1 MTLAF
6 APTPHTPLAPA
17 SEGRAGDRYL
27 LALGACLLGYA
38 LLGRAFAYVGVPPV
52 FIGEVLLAV
61 GLALTVRLHGL
72 NRLGRVGP
80 FWVLLALQ
88 VLTVVRSVPYVGE
101 YGLDVARD
109 AMLFG
114 YGFYA
119 YVVFLLVTER
129 PERLRA
135 LVLRYRTFAT
145 VMVALVWLPYLAY
158 RINETWI
165 PLVPGQDNVR
175 LVEAKGGDL
184 MVHLS
189 GIGAFL
195 LLGLRRQTW
204 PITLGLAVTA
214 ILVMISN
221 RGGMIAFVLALGLAV
236 ALRPRGAS
244 GARMA
249 FALVA
254 VVVAGI
260 VAVPVMESVRISGN
274 SRALTVEQI
283 WDNVKSVVGQSD
295 SNTLETTK
303 TWRLAWWKKIID
315 DTALGD
321 KFWTGRGF
329 GLNFA
334 DYDGFAVDDEGSL
347 RSPHNAT
354 MTVLGRLGVPGLVLW
369 LVLHAWWV
377 FLMLR
382 AWFAARVARRDTW
395 ASVFAF
401 ALCLWV
407 ALVVNSSFEV
417 YFEGPMGGIWLW
429 TVVGAGLAA
438 VTVWRRHPDL
448 FSTPDFGA
456 AAERRVPAQLP
467 DAAVLAGVQAAIAA
481 TPWTTA
487 GGTALAR
494 VAPPAPV
501 PPPVSAP
508 AQPVS
513 WASATTP
520 WDEAP
525 RASERRDETP
535 RQPFP
540 PAWVPAAA
548 WAPQGAAPPAFVP
561 LADAAPQVAVPP
573 GTPAS
578 TPPSAPPRPPVARG
592 AAPRA
597 APRPTDALWE
607 WSPAAAAWRS
617 S

>member
-1 MTLAF
+1 
-6 APTPHTPLAPA
+6 
-17 SEGRAGDRYL
+17 
-27 LALGACLLGYA
+27 
-38 LLGRAFAYVGVPPV
+38 
-52 FIGEVLLAV
+52 
-61 GLALTVRLHGL
+61 
-72 NRLGRVGP
+72 
-80 FWVLLALQ
+80 
-88 VLTVVRSVPYVGE
+88 VRSIPYVGE

-119 YVVFLLVTER
+119 YVVYLLITER

-135 LVLRYRTFAT
+135 LVLRYRTFAA

-175 LVEAKGGDL
+175 LIEAKGGDL

-195 LLGLRRQTW
+195 LLGLRRMSW

-236 ALRPRGAS
+236 ALRPPGARGT
-244 GARMA
+244 RMA

-295 SNTLETTK
+295 SHTLETTK
-303 TWRLAWWKKIID
+303 TWRLTWWKKIID

-369 LVLHAWWV
+369 LVLHAWWA

-382 AWFAARVARRDTW
+382 SWFAARAARRDTW
-395 ASVFAF
+395 SAVFAF

-407 ALVVNSSFEV
+407 ALVVNASFEV

-429 TVVGAGLAA
+429 TVIGTGLAA

-448 FSTPDFGA
+448 FSTPDFGSPPT
-456 AAERRVPAQLP
+456 RRVPPQMP
-467 DAAVLAGVQAAIAA
+467 DAAIVAQVQAAIAA
-481 TPWTTA
+481 TPWTATD
-487 GGTALAR
+487 GTAVAR
-494 VAPPAPV
+494 SPAPV
-501 PPPVSAP
+501 PPPTPAP
-508 AQPVS
+508 PVS
-513 WASATTP
+513 WATAPTP
-520 WDEAP
+520 WDP
-525 RASERRDETP
+525 VRRDPEQLNAAPP
-535 RQPFP
+535 RPVP
-540 PAWVPAAA
+540 PAGDAPAWVP
-548 WAPQGAAPPAFVP
+548 PPAVPAFLP
-561 LADAAPQVAVPP
+561 LADAAPQVTV
-573 GTPAS
+573 PAS
-578 TPPSAPPRPPVARG
+578 APSRPPLARGPAPRPEQRL
-592 AAPRA
+592 APK
-597 APRPTDALWE
+597 PTDALWE

>member
-6 APTPHTPLAPA
+6 TPAPHTPLAPA

-52 FIGEVLLAV
+52 FIGEVMLAV
-61 GLALTVRLHGL
+61 GLALTIRLRGL
-72 NRLGRVGP
+72 DRLGRVGP
-80 FWVLLALQ
+80 FWVLFALQ
-88 VLTVVRSVPYVGE
+88 ALTVVRSVPYVGE

-119 YVVFLLVTER
+119 VVVFLLVTER

-195 LLGLRRQTW
+195 LLGLRRMSW

-236 ALRPRGAS
+236 ALRPPGAS

-254 VVVAGI
+254 VIVAGI

-369 LVLHAWWV
+369 LILHAWWV

-395 ASVFAF
+395 SAVFAF

-429 TVVGAGLAA
+429 TVIGAGLAG

-448 FSTPDFGA
+448 FSTPDFGSPPT
-456 AAERRVPAQLP
+456 RRVPPQGP
-467 DAAVLAGVQAAIAA
+467 DAAVLAQVQAAIAA
-481 TPWTTA
+481 TPWTA
-487 GGTALAR
+487 PDGAALTR
-494 VAPPAPV
+494 SSPVPAPV
-501 PPPVSAP
+501 PAAARAPRAP
-508 AQPVS
+508 ASWADAPTPWDAARRAPDRLDETARRPS
-513 WASATTP
+513 PPAWASA
-520 WDEAP
+520 A
-525 RASERRDETP
+525 
-535 RQPFP
+535 
-540 PAWVPAAA
+540 AWVP
-548 WAPQGAAPPAFVP
+548 PEAAPPAFVP
-561 LADAAPQVAVPP
+561 LTDTAPSGAV
-573 GTPAS
+573 
-578 TPPSAPPRPPVARG
+578 PPSAPPRPPVARG
-592 AAPRA
+592 AAPPP